1 MAGIKMKL
9 KSKLN
14 ASSLLEVLVSM
25 IIIVLVF
32 SIAMGI
38 HSNILRASLT
48 VKTYRANAVLQE
60 ILGNLQI
67 AEEGKQSFIAGGF
80 RIDGQITTDERN
92 SELKLVQ
99 LSIYDASDKEMAT
112 VRKVVYVPRNN

>member
-9 KSKLN
+9 KLKLN

-38 HSNILRASLT
+38 HSNILRASLP
-48 VKTYRANAVLQE
+48 VKKYRAHAVLQE
-60 ILGNLQI
+60 VLTNLRI
-67 AEEGKQSFIAGGF
+67 SEDGKQSFVAGGF
-80 RIDGQITTDERN
+80 RINGEITTDDKN
-92 SELKLVQ
+92 SALKLVQ
-99 LSIYDASDKEMAT
+99 LSIYDESNKEMDT
-112 VRKVVYVPRNN
+112 VRKVIYAPRTN